1 MSSKDPPS
9 DVRAERRFQRGRRR
23 LAWVLGLVVAGAVL
37 TPAGLL
43 LWPLRPELLALV
55 TPAPD
60 QLVGVG
66 GVEVIVSFPDPE
78 RVRAS
83 TFRVLLNGI
92 DITEEFTTADN
103 GAYARIAALLDGENV
118 LRFEIFGEGYW
129 PRGVLVEEAR
139 EVRILM
145 RPPLFLH
152 RG

>member
-9 DVRAERRFQRGRRR
+9 DVRAERRRGRRWR
-23 LAWVLGLVVAGAVL
+23 WLLALAAVAALV
-37 TPAGLL
+37 PAGFALG
-43 LWPLRPELLALV
+43 PFHPELIALV
-55 TPAPD
+55 TPEPD

-66 GVEVIVSFPDPE
+66 GVEVIVSFPEPE

-83 TFRVLLNGI
+83 TFRALLNGI
-92 DITEEFTTADN
+92 DITEEFTTAAN

-118 LRFEIFGEGYW
+118 LRFEVFGQGCW
-129 PRGVLVEEAR
+129 PPGLLVEEAR
-139 EVRILM
+139 EVHILM